1 MEVNFMIRDN
11 NSTSQHNTKCLHDM
25 LRSKWLLKETDEI
38 VKRGGIWAY
47 VGRRWLK
54 EEFLLMFH
62 HYQGIIY
69 HSSFLQN
76 KMEQIIKLQYL
87 ERTVESCPSTLDAEK
102 MIAPILIILSCLW
115 KEPGKYFWKAFG
127 AWPLAQAQNSFFS
140 FHLAE
145 TYCFSFPFLS
155 ILPLVFLL
163 YLLCGVRNG
172 NSLFSLFFQSFFILF

>member
-102 MIAPILIILSCLW
+102 MIAPISDHF
-115 KEPGKYFWKAFG
+115 E
-127 AWPLAQAQNSFFS
+127 
-140 FHLAE
+140 
-145 TYCFSFPFLS
+145 
-155 ILPLVFLL
+155 LPLERAWKIFLESFWGL
-163 YLLCGVRNG
+163 AFSTNTKQF
-172 NSLFSLFFQSFFILF
+172 LFVSSC